1 MFKLTCNIDKS
12 DRTNRIVF
20 GVILILGA
28 LVGFGKIFMILLG
41 AILIIEGAIGWCG
54 IPILVAK
61 VRPYFAKENKA
72 P

>member
-1 MFKLTCNIDKS
+1 MFKIACNIDKS

-20 GVILILGA
+20 GIILVLGA

-54 IPILVAK
+54 IPVLMTKI
-61 VRPYFAKENKA
+61 RSQFNKQGR
-72 P
+72 